1 MAVYKRRYSPY
12 TGALSPE
19 WSRFFV
25 LTRYAFADLFK
36 SRFFVVLLILSLVPI
51 LFFAGYIFIANNK
64 TVQLLMQVRSAD
76 LFSVET
82 QYFTVIM
89 MVQTQAAFL
98 LNCWVGPVLIAGDL
112 TNGAL
117 PLFLSRPFSRADY
130 VLGKL
135 AVLFLL
141 LSAVTWVPCLLL
153 FSLQAGLAKG
163 GWIWSHIWMVAP
175 ILFCSAIWILM
186 LSLISLA
193 VSAWVKLRIVATG
206 VIFIVFFV
214 PTGLGEMF
222 DAIMGTYWGR
232 MLNFSGMFRLI
243 LAKGFR
249 EPTGPTGLLGSLGL
263 NEIPV
268 PAAWG
273 VLIFVCL
280 LSLVILNARLR
291 AREVVRG

>member
-1 MAVYKRRYSPY
+1 MAIYKRRYNSYSGSLTP
-12 TGALSPE
+12 G

-25 LTRYAFADLFK
+25 LTKYAFADLFK
-36 SRFFVVLLILSLVPI
+36 SRFFVILLVLCLVPC

-64 TVQLLMQVRSAD
+64 TVQLLMQIPSAT
-76 LFSVET
+76 LFSVESR
-82 QYFTVIM
+82 YFILIM
-89 MVQTQAAFL
+89 MVQTQAAFF

-135 AVLFLL
+135 SVLGLL
-141 LSAVTWVPCLLL
+141 LSAVTWIPCLLL
-153 FSLQAGLAKG
+153 FSLQAGLARG
-163 GWIWSHIWMVAP
+163 GWLWSHLWMVVP
-175 ILFCSAIWILM
+175 IVLCSAIWIMM

-206 VIFIVFFV
+206 VIFISFFI
-214 PTGLGEMF
+214 PAGLGEMF
-222 DAIMGTYWGR
+222 NAIMGTYWGR
-232 MLNFSGMFRLI
+232 LLNFSYMFRLI
-243 LAKGFR
+243 VAKGFHER
-249 EPTGPTGLLGSLGL
+249 TGLLGSIGW

-273 VLIFVCL
+273 VLLVVCL
-280 LSLVILNARLR
+280 LSLVVLNARLR
-291 AREVVRG
+291 ARETVRG

>member
-1 MAVYKRRYSPY
+1 MAVYKRRYNLYSGTLTPQ
-12 TGALSPE
+12 

-25 LTRYAFADLFK
+25 LTRYAFAELFK
-36 SRFFVVLLILSLVPI
+36 SRFFVILLILSLVPI
-51 LFFAGYIFIANNK
+51 LFFAGYIFVANNK
-64 TVQLLMQVRSAD
+64 TIQLLMQMRSAG
-76 LFSVET
+76 LFSVDNE
-82 QYFTVIM
+82 YFIM
-89 MVQTQAAFL
+89 IMIAQTQAAFL

-135 AVLFLL
+135 AVLGLL
-141 LSAVTWVPCLLL
+141 LSAVTWIPGLLL
-153 FSLQAGLAKG
+153 FSLQAGLARN
-163 GWIWSHIWMVAP
+163 GWIWSHIWMVVP
-175 ILFCSAIWILM
+175 IVFCSAIWILM

-193 VSAWVKLRIVATG
+193 VSASVKLRIVATG
-206 VIFIVFFV
+206 VIFISFFV
-214 PTGLGEMF
+214 PAGLGEMYNS
-222 DAIMGTYWGR
+222 IMGTYWGR
-232 MLNFSGMFRLI
+232 LLNITEMFRLI

-249 EPTGPTGLLGSLGL
+249 ERTGLLGPLSR

-273 VLIFVCL
+273 VLILVCL
-280 LSLVILNARLR
+280 LSLVILNARLK

>member
-1 MAVYKRRYSPY
+1 MAVYKRRYNPY
-12 TGALSPE
+12 AGSLTPE

-36 SRFFVVLLILSLVPI
+36 SRFFVFLLILSLAPI
-51 LFFAGYIFIANNK
+51 LLFASYIFIANNK

-76 LFSVET
+76 LFVVEA
-82 QYFTVIM
+82 QYFIVIM

-130 VLGKL
+130 VLGKF
-135 AVLFLL
+135 AVLGLL
-141 LSAVTWVPCLLL
+141 LSGVTWVPCLLL
-153 FSLQAGLAKG
+153 FSLQAGLAKD
-163 GWIWSHIWMVAP
+163 GWIWSHLWMVAP
-175 ILFCSAIWILM
+175 IVLCSAIWVLM

-206 VIFIVFFV
+206 VIFIAFFV
-214 PTGLGEMF
+214 PSGLGEMF
-222 DAIMGTYWGR
+222 NAIMGTIWGR
-232 MLNFSGMFRLI
+232 LLNFSYLFHII
-243 LAKGFR
+243 LASGFR
-249 EPTGPTGLLGSLGL
+249 EQSRLLGSMGW

-273 VLIFVCL
+273 MLIFVCL

-291 AREVVRG
+291 ARETVRG

>member
-1 MAVYKRRYSPY
+1 MAVYKRRYNSYGGSLTPQ
-12 TGALSPE
+12 

-36 SRFFVVLLILSLVPI
+36 SRFFVLLLILSIIPC

-64 TVQLLMQVRSAD
+64 TIQLLMQVRSGD
-76 LFSVET
+76 LLSVET
-82 QYFTVIM
+82 KYFIVIM

-98 LNCWVGPVLIAGDL
+98 LNCWVGPVLISGDL

-135 AVLFLL
+135 AVLGLL
-141 LSAVTWVPCLLL
+141 LSAVTWIPCLLL
-153 FSLQAGLAKG
+153 FSLQSGLARN
-163 GWIWSHIWMVAP
+163 GWIWSHLWMVVP
-175 ILFCSAIWILM
+175 IIFCSAIWILM

-206 VIFIVFFV
+206 VIFISFFI
-214 PTGLGEMF
+214 PAGLGEMF
-222 DAIMGTYWGR
+222 NAIMGTYWGQL
-232 MLNFSGMFRLI
+232 LNFSYMFRLI

-249 EPTGPTGLLGSLGL
+249 EESGLLGSVDWIGV
-263 NEIPV
+263 PV
-268 PAAWG
+268 WAAWG
-273 VLIFVCL
+273 VLILVCV
-280 LSLVILNARLR
+280 LSLFILNVRLR
-291 AREVVRG
+291 ARETVRG

>member
-1 MAVYKRRYSPY
+1 MAVYKRRYNPY
-12 TGALSPE
+12 TGSLTPE

-36 SRFFVVLLILSLVPI
+36 ARFFIVLLVLSLVPI

-76 LFSVET
+76 LFSVEA
-82 QYFTVIM
+82 QYFVVIM

-130 VLGKL
+130 VLGKFT
-135 AVLFLL
+135 VLGLL
-141 LSAVTWVPCLLL
+141 LSGVTWVPALLL
-153 FSLQAGLAKG
+153 FSLQAGLASN
-163 GWIWSHIWMVAP
+163 GWIWSHLWMIIP
-175 ILFCSAIWILM
+175 IILCSAIWILM

-206 VIFIVFFV
+206 VIFISFFI
-214 PTGLGEMF
+214 PAGLGEMF
-222 DAIMGTYWGR
+222 NAIMSSYWGR
-232 MLNFSGMFRLI
+232 LLNFSYMFRLI

-249 EPTGPTGLLGSLGL
+249 ERSGVIGSLGW

-273 VLIFVCL
+273 VLILVCL

-291 AREVVRG
+291 ARETVRG

>member
-1 MAVYKRRYSPY
+1 MAVYKRKYNPY
-12 TGALSPE
+12 TGSLTPE
-19 WSRFFV
+19 WSRFLV

-36 SRFFVVLLILSLVPI
+36 ARFFIVLLVLSLVPI

-76 LFSVET
+76 LFSVEA
-82 QYFTVIM
+82 QYFVVIM

-130 VLGKL
+130 VLGKFT
-135 AVLFLL
+135 VLGLL
-141 LSAVTWVPCLLL
+141 LSGVTWVPGLLL
-153 FSLQAGLAKG
+153 FSLQAGLAG
-163 GWIWSHIWMVAP
+163 NGWIWSHLWMIIP
-175 ILFCSAIWILM
+175 IILCSAIWILM

-206 VIFIVFFV
+206 VVFISFFI
-214 PTGLGEMF
+214 PAGLGEMF
-222 DAIMGTYWGR
+222 NAIMSTYWGR
-232 MLNFSGMFRLI
+232 LLNFSYLFQLI
-243 LAKGFR
+243 VEKGFHQH
-249 EPTGPTGLLGSLGL
+249 TGQFGRGW

-273 VLIFVCL
+273 ALILVCL
-280 LSLVILNARLR
+280 LSLVVLNARLR
-291 AREVVRG
+291 ARETVRG

>member
-1 MAVYKRRYSPY
+1 MAVYKRRYNSY
-12 TGALSPE
+12 TGSLTPQ

-25 LTRYAFADLFK
+25 LTRFAFADLFK
-36 SRFFVVLLILSLVPI
+36 SRFFVILLILCIVPC

-64 TVQLLMQVRSAD
+64 TLQLLMQLRSAD
-76 LFSVET
+76 FFAVENS
-82 QYFTVIM
+82 YFIIIM

-98 LNCWVGPVLIAGDL
+98 LNCWVGPVLVAGDL

-135 AVLFLL
+135 AVLGIL

-153 FSLQAGLAKG
+153 FSLQSGLAKD
-163 GWIWSHIWMVAP
+163 GWIWSHLWMVVP
-175 ILFCSAIWILM
+175 IVLCSAIWVLM

-206 VIFIVFFV
+206 VIFISFFI
-214 PTGLGEMF
+214 PAGLGEMF
-222 DAIMGTYWGR
+222 NAIMGTYWGR
-232 MLNFSGMFRLI
+232 LLNFSYMFRLI
-243 LAKGFR
+243 VARGFR
-249 EPTGPTGLLGSLGL
+249 ERAGLLGRVDW

-273 VLIFVCL
+273 ALIFVCL
-280 LSLVILNARLR
+280 LSLVILNTRLR
-291 AREVVRG
+291 ARETVRG

>member
-1 MAVYKRRYSPY
+1 MAVYKRRYNSY
-12 TGALSPE
+12 TGSLTSE

-36 SRFFVVLLILSLVPI
+36 SRFFVLLLIFSIIPC

-64 TVQLLMQVRSAD
+64 TVQLLMQLRSAD
-76 LFSVET
+76 LFTVES
-82 QYFTVIM
+82 QYFMIILT
-89 MVQTQAAFL
+89 VQTQAAFL
-98 LNCWVGPVLIAGDL
+98 LNCWVVPVLISGDL

-135 AVLFLL
+135 AVLGLL
-141 LSAVTWVPCLLL
+141 LSAVTWIPCLLL
-153 FSLQAGLAKG
+153 FSLQSGLASN
-163 GWIWSHIWMVAP
+163 GWVWSHLWMIVP
-175 ILFCSAIWILM
+175 IVLCSAIWILM

-206 VIFIVFFV
+206 VIFITFFI
-214 PTGLGEMF
+214 PAGFGEMF
-222 DAIMGTYWGR
+222 NAIMGTYWGR
-232 MLNFSGMFRLI
+232 LLNFSYMFRLI
-243 LAKGFR
+243 VASGFR
-249 EPTGPTGLLGSLGL
+249 ERSGILGSIGWE
-263 NEIPV
+263 EIPV

-273 VLIFVCL
+273 AMIFVCV

-291 AREVVRG
+291 ARETVRG

>member
-1 MAVYKRRYSPY
+1 MAVYKRRYAPY
-12 TGALSPE
+12 TGSQTPE

-25 LTRYAFADLFK
+25 PTRYAFADLFK
-36 SRFFVVLLILSLVPI
+36 SRFFVLLLILTLVPT

-64 TVQLLMQVRSAD
+64 TVQLLLPAGPAD
-76 LFSVET
+76 LFSVEAKF
-82 QYFTVIM
+82 FTLIM
-89 MVQTQAAFL
+89 VVQTQAAFL

-135 AVLFLL
+135 AVLGLL
-141 LSAVTWVPCLLL
+141 LSGVTWVPSLLL

-163 GWIWSHIWMVAP
+163 DWLWSHMWMVVP
-175 ILFCSAIWILM
+175 IVLCSAIWILM
-186 LSLISLA
+186 LSLLSLA

-206 VIFIVFFV
+206 VIFITFFV
-214 PTGLGEMF
+214 PAGLGEMF
-222 DAIMGTYWGR
+222 NSIMGTYWGR
-232 MLNFSGMFRLI
+232 LLNFSEMFRLI

-249 EPTGPTGLLGSLGL
+249 EQSGILGSTRW

-268 PAAWG
+268 AAAWG
-273 VLIFVCL
+273 VLISVCL

-291 AREVVRG
+291 AREAVRG

>member
-1 MAVYKRRYSPY
+1 MAVYKRRYNSY
-12 TGALSPE
+12 TGSLRAG

-36 SRFFVVLLILSLVPI
+36 SRFFVILFILSLVPT
-51 LFFAGYIFIANNK
+51 LFFAGYIFVANNK
-64 TVQLLMQVRSAD
+64 TAQLLMQLRSAG

-82 QYFTVIM
+82 QYFMFIM
-89 MVQTQAAFL
+89 IVQTQLAFL

-117 PLFLSRPFSRADY
+117 PLFLSRPFTRADY
-130 VLGKL
+130 ILGKFAVLG
-135 AVLFLL
+135 LL

-153 FSLQAGLAKG
+153 FSLQAGLAEE
-163 GWIWSHIWMVAP
+163 GWIWSHLWMVVP
-175 ILFCSAIWILM
+175 MVSCSAIWILM
-186 LSLISLA
+186 LSLLSLA

-206 VIFIVFFV
+206 VIFITFFV

-222 DAIMGTYWGR
+222 NAVMGTYWGR
-232 MLNFSGMFRLI
+232 LLNFSDMFRLI

-249 EPTGPTGLLGSLGL
+249 ERTGPGLLGSPEW

-273 VLIFVCL
+273 VLLFVCL